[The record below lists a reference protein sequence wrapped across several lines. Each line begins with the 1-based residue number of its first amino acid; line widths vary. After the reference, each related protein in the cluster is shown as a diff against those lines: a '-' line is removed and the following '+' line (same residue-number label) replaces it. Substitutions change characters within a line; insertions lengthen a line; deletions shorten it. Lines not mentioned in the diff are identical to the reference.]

1 MKKEIVE
8 KIKKTKW
15 HGSWG
20 GTTPLLDVS
29 FAPELYFYGPDRMFG
44 KGYTNIFVILKK
56 GVAQG
61 FLPEKEYEKLGVYL
75 AKKLRTIESAKKWS
89 KKFMQLTDEIF
100 AVIELPPAK
109 FFKKWENLKTL
120 HGDFGAYA
128 EATKTVFD
136 ILDEESSVDIKNI
149 LADARKYS
157 ETFYSKSSRA
167 YSKLFTQLIIP
178 KEYKKED
185 LLMMTRQE
193 LIGFIKNKK
202 LPPVKVLRN
211 RHECCGIYF
220 SRAGIIFLDKKEVE
234 KIENYWLGSEK
245 HKKLSGVVAFKG
257 RVIGRCRV
265 ILNFKGAD
273 MKRGD
278 ILVTGMT
285 DPNYVPLMK
294 KAGAIITDG
303 GGLLSHAAIV
313 ARELKKPCI
322 IGTKIATQV
331 LKDGDLVEVDANM
344 GIVRIINKKNEKR

>member
-1 MKKEIVE
+1 MVQEIYA
-8 KIKKTKW
+8 I
-15 HGSWG
+15 GS
-20 GTTPLLDVS
+20 
-29 FAPELYFYGPDRMFG
+29 
-44 KGYTNIFVILKK
+44 
-56 GVAQG
+56 
-61 FLPEKEYEKLGVYL
+61 
-75 AKKLRTIESAKKWS
+75 
-89 KKFMQLTDEIF
+89 EIF

-136 ILDEESSVDIKNI
+136 ILDEKSSADIKKI

-167 YSKLFTQLIIP
+167 YSKLFTQLVTP

-202 LPPVKVLRN
+202 LPPIKVLRN
-211 RHECCGIYF
+211 RRECCGVYF
-220 SRAGIIFLDKKEVE
+220 NRAGIIFLDKKEVE
-234 KIENYWLGSEK
+234 EIEAHWLGSK
-245 HKKLSGVVAFKG
+245 THKELSGVIAFKG
-257 RVIGRCRV
+257 KVFGKCRV
-265 ILNFKGAD
+265 ISNFKGAD
-273 MKRGD
+273 IKSGD

-331 LKDGDLVEVDANM
+331 LKDGDLVEVDADR
-344 GIVRIINKKNEKR
+344 GVVKILNK